1 MFYRVKANVTINNIR
16 LYYQNKFTYTIKE
29 KTFSNLVLCGIEKF
43 VIANDKLTAKMLTR
57 SDFQKIMSSNVL
69 ETLRAFTDVFSWN
82 TVRPKWYQE
91 LIECDYNVNEDFEFD
106 WDTRECTIDE
116 IATQF
121 EFSDVVK
128 ELENMN
134 ISIICPKIEK

>member
-1 MFYRVKANVTINNIR
+1 MFYKVEANVTINNIR

-29 KTFSNLVLCGIEKF
+29 KTFNNLILYGIEKF
-43 VIANDKLTAKMLTR
+43 VIANDELTAKMLTK
-57 SDFQKIMSSNVL
+57 SDFQKVMSSDSF
-69 ETLRAFTDVFSWN
+69 ETLGVFADIFSRN

-106 WDTRECTIDE
+106 WDIRECTVNE
-116 IATQF
+116 IVTQF

>member
-1 MFYRVKANVTINNIR
+1 MFYKVEANVTINNIR

-29 KTFSNLVLCGIEKF
+29 KTFNNLILYGIGKF
-43 VIANDKLTAKMLTR
+43 IIANDEMTAKMLVK
-57 SDFQKIMSSNVL
+57 SDFQKVIASDIL
-69 ETLRAFTDVFSWN
+69 EVLRAFTDIFSWD
-82 TVRPKWYQE
+82 TARPKWYQA
-91 LIECDYNVNEDFEFD
+91 LIGCDYSVNEDFEFD
-106 WDTRECTIDE
+106 WDIRECTVNE
-116 IATQF
+116 IVTEF